1 MWRDDHLVLDM
12 LIHAR
17 QARDFNTGVSWE
29 RFSTDTM
36 LQFATQHALQIVGE
50 AASKVTDPY
59 RQAHPQIPWQQIAG
73 FRHRLV
79 HDYTRIDL
87 SKVWEIVQT
96 NLPPLIA
103 ALEPLVPPPPPA
115 TAPSGG

>member
-12 LIHAR
+12 LIQAR
-17 QARDFNTGVSWE
+17 QARDFNAGVSWE
-29 RFSTDTM
+29 RFSTDVM
-36 LQFATQHALQIVGE
+36 LQYATLHALQIVGE
-50 AASKVTDPY
+50 AASKMTDEY
-59 RQAHPQIPWQQIAG
+59 RQGHPDIPWQQIVG

-96 NLPPLIA
+96 NLAPLIA
-103 ALEPLVPPPPPA
+103 ALEPLVPPPP
-115 TAPSGG
+115 T